1 MDYAEL
7 IEKDIIPNE
16 SASGRMNEESLS
28 QIKKQ
33 SK

>member
-7 IEKDIIPNE
+7 IEKDVIPNE
-16 SASGRMNEESLS
+16 SRGFGMNEESLS